1 MSIITFTN
9 VSKYF
14 GSDLILDHVS
24 FNINL
29 KERVALIGNNGTGK
43 TTIFKLIL
51 KINILNLI

>member
-29 KERVALIGNNGTGK
+29 KERVA
-43 TTIFKLIL
+43 KLE
-51 KINILNLI
+51 NERQ